1 MKSVK
6 NHLMFIFPLVAILL
20 AIEFYMVFGRITA
33 GYEQR
38 LKEGY
43 SMLVVATKPL
53 TLETLKRANGH
64 IATLKPLKRRHIV
77 EGVSKEMDT
86 TTKEAILK
94 RLPYF
99 YDVGLDSYLGTGELA
114 TIKKDLEALAQ
125 IKRVETFG
133 SSYASAYR
141 LFSLIK
147 LLLKVFIGFMGVVS
161 LLLIL
166 KQVEIW
172 KYEHRQRME
181 VMEIFGAPL
190 MLRAGVLFRIAVV
203 DAFLATMLTTG
214 LFLYARSVWAP
225 QSGIDLIEQKQ
236 EELFRV
242 DDMGL
247 LLTLALVIVIAAV
260 YSVVISNTKGV
271 EE

>member
-1 MKSVK
+1 
-6 NHLMFIFPLVAILL
+6 MFIFPLVAILL
-20 AIEFYMVFGRITA
+20 GIEFYMVFNRITA

-43 SMLVVATKPL
+43 TMLVVASKPL
-53 TLETLKRANGH
+53 TLEKLKKANPH
-64 IATLKPLKRRHIV
+64 VAIVRNIKRENIV
-77 EGVSKEMDT
+77 ESVSRDMDKAG
-86 TTKEAILK
+86 KEAVLA

-99 YDVGLDSYLGTGELA
+99 YDVGFDSYLDTRELEK
-114 TIKKDLEALAQ
+114 IKQDLEKHPD
-125 IKRVETFG
+125 ITRVETFG
-133 SSYASAYR
+133 ASYASAYR
-141 LFSLIK
+141 LFSFIK
-147 LLLKVFIGFMGVVS
+147 LLLKIFIAFMAVVS

-190 MLRAGVLFRIAVV
+190 MLRAGVLFRIAIV
-203 DAFLATMLTTG
+203 DAFIATLITTG
-214 LFLYARSVWAP
+214 LFLYAKTVWAP
-225 QSGIDLIEQKQ
+225 QSGIELIRQKQ
-236 EELFRV
+236 DELFRI

-247 LLTLALVIVIAAV
+247 LLTLALVIVVLAV